1 MEIGQL
7 RAFVTVAEEGHVG
20 RAATRLH
27 LTPSPVSRSIRALEH
42 ELGVELFVRSHHS
55 LELTEAGRAAL
66 PRIEAAL
73 RSLEEARFAAR
84 QAAGQLAPLRL
95 GSTHFAPP
103 HVVDRVVATI
113 CAFLAG
119 APGQTR
125 ASDAPDAP
133 DDLDDLDALDA
144 LDGGLADLIH
154 NPSSELLPALDR
166 GELDLALVHLP
177 VDDPSLDVLPLVAYR
192 LRVAMRADDELATR
206 TCLHLADLRD
216 REILLTP
223 TRLQPVAMRRLT
235 DRLEQVG
242 HAHVVT
248 MREQD
253 LLLLANTIRRSRQ
266 LTLTGSVNSGPAGRV
281 FADPVFA
288 LVPLAPG
295 EIDFQL
301 GLAWSRATAA
311 RDARITAVVD
321 HLRDAFPPR

>member
-7 RAFVTVAEEGHVG
+7 RAFVTVAEEGNVG

-42 ELGVELFVRSHHS
+42 ELGVELFARGHHS
-55 LELTEAGRAAL
+55 LTLTEAGRAAL

-84 QAAGQLAPLRL
+84 QAAGHVAPLRL

-113 CAFLAG
+113 TAFPTG
-119 APGQTR
+119 APGQTPT
-125 ASDAPDAP
+125 SDVPDAP
-133 DDLDDLDALDA
+133 S
-144 LDGGLADLIH
+144 GGLAELVH
-154 NPSSELLPALDR
+154 GPSSELLPTLAR

-177 VDDPSLDVLPLVAYR
+177 VDDPSLDVLPLVTYR
-192 LRVAMRADDELATR
+192 FRVAMRADDELAAR
-206 TCLHLADLRD
+206 TCLYLADLRD

-223 TRLQPVAMRRLT
+223 TRLQPIAMRRLQ
-235 DRLEQVG
+235 DRLEQAG

-253 LLLLANTIRRSRQ
+253 LLLLATTIRRSRQ
-266 LTLTGSVNSGPAGRV
+266 LTLTGSANSGPAGRV
-281 FADPVFA
+281 FADPAFA

-301 GLAWSRATAA
+301 GLVWSRATAA
-311 RDARITAVVD
+311 RDPRITAAVD
-321 HLRDAFPPR
+321 HLRAAFPSR

>member
-7 RAFVTVAEEGHVG
+7 RAFVAVAEEGHVG

-42 ELGVELFVRSHHS
+42 ELGVELFARGHHS

-66 PRIEAAL
+66 PPIEAAL

-84 QAAGQLAPLRL
+84 QAAGQLPPLRL

-103 HVVDRVVATI
+103 HIVDRVAATLTS
-113 CAFLAG
+113 FLTG
-119 APGQTR
+119 APGQTPTPG
-125 ASDAPDAP
+125 SDVPDGARS
-133 DDLDDLDALDA
+133 
-144 LDGGLADLIH
+144 GLAELVH
-154 NPSSELLPALDR
+154 SPSSELLATLAL

-177 VDDPSLDVLPLVAYR
+177 VDDPSLAVLPLVTYR
-192 LRVAMRADDELATR
+192 FRVAMRADDELATR
-206 TCLHLADLRD
+206 TCLYLADLRD

-223 TRLQPVAMRRLT
+223 TRLQPTAMRRLR
-235 DRLEQVG
+235 DRLEQDG

-253 LLLLANTIRRSRQ
+253 LLALANTIRRSRQ
-266 LTLTGSVNSGPAGRV
+266 LTLTGSANSGPAGRV
-281 FADPVFA
+281 FTDPAFA

-301 GLAWSRATAA
+301 GLAWSRATAS
-311 RDARITAVVD
+311 RDSRISAAVD
-321 HLRDAFPPR
+321 HLRATIPPR

>member
-7 RAFVTVAEEGHVG
+7 RAFVILAEEGHVG
-20 RAATRLH
+20 RTAARLH

-42 ELGVELFVRSHHS
+42 ELGVELFARGHHS
-55 LELTEAGRAAL
+55 VELTEAGRAAL

-73 RSLEEARFAAR
+73 RSLAEARFAAR
-84 QAAGQLAPLRL
+84 QAAGQLPPLRL

-103 HVVDRVVATI
+103 HVVDRVVSTI
-113 CAFLAG
+113 GAFLAG
-119 APGQTR
+119 APSQDR
-125 ASDAPDAP
+125 APETPEAPEAP
-133 DDLDDLDALDA
+133 EAPETP
-144 LDGGLADLIH
+144 DGSLADLVH

-177 VDDPSLDVLPLVAYR
+177 VDDPALDVLPLVAYR

-206 TCLHLADLRD
+206 SCLHLADLRD

-223 TRLQPVAMRRLT
+223 TRLQPLAMRRLQ

-242 HAHVVT
+242 HARVVT

-253 LLLLANTIRRSRQ
+253 LLLLANTVRRSRQ

-288 LVPLAPG
+288 LVPLAAG

-311 RDARITAVVD
+311 RDPRITAVVD
-321 HLRDAFPPR
+321 HLRASTPPR

>member
-7 RAFVTVAEEGHVG
+7 RAFVTVAEERHVG
-20 RAATRLH
+20 RAAARLH

-42 ELGVELFVRSHHS
+42 ELGVELFVRGHHS

-73 RSLEEARFAAR
+73 RNLEEARFAAR
-84 QAAGQLAPLRL
+84 RAAGRLPPLRL

-113 CAFLAG
+113 CTFLAC
-119 APGQTR
+119 APSHTR
-125 ASDAPDAP
+125 APDAPDAP
-133 DDLDDLDALDA
+133 D
-144 LDGGLADLIH
+144 GSLADLVH

-177 VDDPSLDVLPLVAYR
+177 VDDPSLDVLPLVDYR

-223 TRLQPVAMRRLT
+223 TRLQPLAMRRLQ

-253 LLLLANTIRRSRQ
+253 LLLLANAVRRSRQ
-266 LTLTGSVNSGPAGRV
+266 LTLTGSANSGPAGRV

-301 GLAWSRATAA
+301 GLAWSRAAAA
-311 RDARITAVVD
+311 RDPRIPAVVD
-321 HLRDAFPPR
+321 HLRASAPLR